1 MKIRIVCVFLVVLGS
16 KAPSSP
22 SQIDSLENLLNTTT
36 GTERVNVLASLAY
49 LHGVKSP
56 DRCIDL
62 ATQAL
67 ELAEEEDD
75 RLGMFNAYRSLA
87 KGYHFSNDPST
98 ALEYHHMTLAL
109 AREMER
115 HEDVAYTLLLMGNE
129 HFSKQDYDSALKWYL
144 ESLEFSEDVDHRQ
157 GISNAANSVGSVY
170 LRMRDYEKAIEYYG
184 IAEEMGR
191 LVDDKRGIANALNN
205 IGITYDDY
213 LSEFDKALEYYKE
226 ALLLFREIGFKEGEY
241 ACLNNIGLIYTRFKD
256 YDTAL
261 EYYESSLM
269 LSKDA
274 NDLWHVGNTLN
285 NMSLAYRE
293 RGDRPKAREY
303 AVRALKIGEQIGAI
317 DLLRDAYLTLSLVED
332 ELGNDHAALQHF
344 KEHVTAKDS
353 IFNEER
359 SRQIAEMQ
367 TKYETEKKEREIEI
381 LRKEGA
387 IQALEL
393 NKQRNIRNF
402 LIVCSALVL
411 VLGIVIYNRYVLK
424 KRTNALLEQ
433 KNRELEAA
441 NLKLQRSEADL
452 TELNATKDRFFSII
466 AHDLKNPMNTFLGFS
481 ELLSDSYGELKEA
494 QIREFIEI
502 IHKSAKHLFSLLENL
517 LQWSRSQTGRM
528 VLKPQRVDVMNAVAE
543 DLPLLAATAE
553 KKCIQFTAEIERGT
567 VVYADPRMVATVI
580 RNLLSNAIKYTKSG
594 GEVRMVSRETGE
606 FVEISV
612 IDSGIGISSSDQKKL
627 FRIDVHH
634 TTAGTADER
643 GTGLGLILCKDFVEK
658 SGGTIW
664 VESEEG
670 KGSTFAFTLPKAS

>member
-1 MKIRIVCVFLVVLGS
+1 MNIHIVFVCLVMVGS
-16 KAPSSP
+16 RAMSSP
-22 SQIDSLENLLNTTT
+22 SQIDSLENLLTTAT
-36 GTERVNVLASLAY
+36 GTERINVLNSLAY
-49 LHGVKSP
+49 RLGMKSP
-56 DRCIDL
+56 ERCIEL
-62 ATQAL
+62 AGEAL
-67 ELAEEEDD
+67 ELAEEVADQSGIYD
-75 RLGMFNAYRSLA
+75 AYRALA
-87 KGYHFSNDPST
+87 KGYHFSNDPT
-98 ALEYHHMTLAL
+98 AALSYHQKALAL
-109 AREMER
+109 ARSLGR
-115 HEDVAYTLLLMGNE
+115 HRDVPYTMLLMGNE
-129 HFSKQDYDSALKWYL
+129 YFSRQDYDNALKWYL
-144 ESLEFSEDVDHRQ
+144 ESLQHSESVRNEEMYSH
-157 GISNAANSVGSVY
+157 AANSIGSVY
-170 LRMRDYEKAIEYYG
+170 LRLYDFEKAIEYYE
-184 IAEEMGR
+184 IARETSEQI
-191 LVDDKRGIANALNN
+191 DDTRGIANALNN
-205 IGITYDDY
+205 IGIIYDEH
-213 LSEFDKALEYYKE
+213 LQEFDKALDYYEK
-226 ALLLFREIGFKEGEY
+226 ALVLFKQTNDNEGEAY
-241 ACLNNIGLIYTRFKD
+241 CLNNIGLIYVRFKEFD
-256 YDTAL
+256 KAL
-261 EYYESSLM
+261 EYFNSCLEISLEE
-269 LSKDA
+269 
-274 NDLWHVGNTLN
+274 NDQWSVGNTHN
-285 NMSLAYRE
+285 NIGRVYSEKGDYL
-293 RGDRPKAREY
+293 RGREY
-303 AVRALKIGEQIGAI
+303 AERALNTAREIGTKDIA
-317 DLLRDAYLTLSLVED
+317 RDAHLTLSRIEQKR
-332 ELGNDHAALQHF
+332 GNAARALEHF
-344 KEHVTAKDS
+344 KEHVAVKDS

-411 VLGIVIYNRYVLK
+411 VLGVVIYNRYVLK

-528 VLKPQRVDVMNAVAE
+528 ILKPQHVDVMNAVAA

-553 KKCIQFTAEIERGT
+553 KKSIQFKAEIERGT

-658 SGGTIW
+658 SGGSIR